1 MSGRPAYDRGTYR
14 ADLKTLRRRG
24 KSIAQAADELGMSRA
39 TAYRILGD
47 S

>member
-14 ADLKTLRRRG
+14 QDLKALRRRG
-24 KSIAQAADELGMSRA
+24 HSIAQAADKLGMSRA